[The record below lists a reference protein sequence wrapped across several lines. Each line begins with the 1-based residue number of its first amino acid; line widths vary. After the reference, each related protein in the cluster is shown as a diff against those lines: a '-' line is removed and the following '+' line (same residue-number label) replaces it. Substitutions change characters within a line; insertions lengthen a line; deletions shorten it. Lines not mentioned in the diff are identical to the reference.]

1 MKTRDSLLPSL
12 LCLGLLLALSSLQGQ
27 ICTPS
32 FSGTAQ
38 GIFPETLSDICIN
51 ALYDETISIR
61 IPVDS
66 MVIFQGDT
74 VIAQIDSFVLEDMV
88 GLPPGLNYTCQS
100 SFCQIIGGNSSCVLI
115 HGRPTQVGTFPI
127 HIYSTYYAKIGGV
140 SLIRPDTLIAYYTIS
155 VTSLSSG
162 PTVSA
167 ATCERADGSISLS
180 PIGTAPFTYFWNTG
194 HRDSTIQNL
203 LPNDYIVEV
212 SDANAC
218 FIIDTIEVNNLGEVP
233 EIIVEEIAWQ
243 GCSENGKGKIDLAIN
258 GGRPA
263 YVYTWT
269 HGDSIEDVR
278 DLTPGPYTVLV
289 TDADNCSATKDF
301 MITSPPSLD
310 LGILIQTNVLCA
322 GEQTGSV
329 STLVSGGQQP
339 YDLSWNTSPPSFSA
353 NLNSL
358 AAGVYTLT
366 VVDSLACQKDLDIS
380 ITEPAPLM
388 AEIEETGETATN
400 ARDGSIQVSISGGS
414 APYTYQWSNG
424 ETSPR
429 IDSLKNDTYVLTT
442 TDANGC
448 ERIDSVFLGQWA
460 VGIEENREA
469 GIASFSLS
477 PNPNDGHL
485 FLDVNF
491 LRTEKVSW
499 QIIDLAG
506 RIVASKSYEARH
518 KLKENIHLSSPGSG
532 LYFLRLN
539 TSSGVIN
546 QKFLIK

>member
-1 MKTRDSLLPSL
+1 
-12 LCLGLLLALSSLQGQ
+12 
-27 ICTPS
+27 
-32 FSGTAQ
+32 
-38 GIFPETLSDICIN
+38 
-51 ALYDETISIR
+51 
-61 IPVDS
+61 
-66 MVIFQGDT
+66 MVVFQGDT

-115 HGRPTQVGTFPI
+115 NGTPIQMGTFPI

-140 SLIRPDTLIAYYTIS
+140 SLIRPDTLLAYYTIS

-162 PTVSA
+162 ATVNA
-167 ATCERADGSISLS
+167 ATCERADGSISLA
-180 PIGTAPFTYFWNTG
+180 PIGTVPFTYLWNTG
-194 HRDSTIQNL
+194 HRESAINDL
-203 LPNDYIVEV
+203 LPDDYIVEV

-218 FIIDTIEVNNLGEVP
+218 FIIDTIEVNNIGEVP
-233 EIIVEEIAWQ
+233 EIVLEEIAWQ

-263 YVYTWT
+263 YVYIWT

-278 DLTPGPYTVLV
+278 DLAPGPYTVLV

-301 MITSPPSLD
+301 MITPPPSLD

-358 AAGVYTLT
+358 ASGVYTLT
-366 VVDSLACQKDLDIS
+366 VVDSLACQKNLDIS
-380 ITEPAPLM
+380 ITEPAALM
-388 AEIEETGETATN
+388 ADIEEAGETATN
-400 ARDGSIQVSISGGS
+400 ARDGSIQVNISGGT

-424 ETSPR
+424 ETGPR
-429 IDSLKNDTYVLTT
+429 IDSLKNGTYVLST

-448 ERIDSVFLGQWA
+448 ERVDSVFLGQWA
-460 VGIEENREA
+460 VGLEENFQA

-477 PNPNDGHL
+477 PNPNDGR
-485 FLDVNF
+485 FLLEIEF
-491 LRTEKVSW
+491 MRTEKTTW
-499 QIIDLAG
+499 QVLDLTGKIILTESFD
-506 RIVASKSYEARH
+506 SQQNY
-518 KLKENIHLSSPGSG
+518 KELINLSSYSTG
-532 LYFLRLN
+532 LYFLRVKTL
-539 TSSGVIN
+539 SGVIS